1 MIIVSHPLTGNKDDD
16 WKSSATMSCHECS
29 KMLLIFLSEEIN
41 MTDELSK
48 AEITKF
54 TALFSQYDK
63 DGDNTITSKEL
74 VKILDQLE
82 ISYTAEEVA
91 DLMYQVASDNI
102 GVIDLEEFLMIMQMK
117 LNKLNP

>member
-1 MIIVSHPLTGNKDDD
+1 
-16 WKSSATMSCHECS
+16 
-29 KMLLIFLSEEIN
+29 